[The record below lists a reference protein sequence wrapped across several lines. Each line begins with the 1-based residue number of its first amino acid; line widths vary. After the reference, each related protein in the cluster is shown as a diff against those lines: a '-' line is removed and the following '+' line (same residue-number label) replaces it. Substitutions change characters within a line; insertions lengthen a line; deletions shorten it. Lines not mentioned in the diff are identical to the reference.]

1 MKKRVLFFAVV
12 AMFAALGWAQTPE
25 LDKKIADLKSEEFS
39 ESIEWLNKLEKELKP
54 HYSENDLLY
63 AIVAHKRAELYASE
77 YKYDKSVDERKKAI
91 AILQK
96 IGGNDENIAAIWRSV
111 GQDYSN
117 FGKSS
122 EAIDAHKKSLEIF
135 KRLFGENNDN
145 TAAAYNNIA
154 IEYAEMDKFDEAWK
168 YYEKLISIIE
178 KVAGPNSFDTAIVY
192 LNVGNFFNGKGDYG
206 KSLEYDEK
214 SLAIVEKISPRHPF
228 IANCYNAI
236 SVNYAALGEEDKS
249 FAYSQ
254 KALKLSEKAYGEDNP
269 EMGVFYNAYAI
280 KLQEHARATS
290 DAGLLIQAV
299 SYYNK
304 TIDLGVKYK
313 IFDEHL
319 VSTCYEFGSLFL
331 EFGPEGW
338 IKNMI
343 ISSNSQDEYDRVI
356 AILIKASNDSVPL
369 DLGKTIYP
377 EYNGVKKVNDAARLY
392 FNMALFIKQN
402 VAGVKEDGFIAN
414 LYHGIG
420 ISYQRDGDSQ
430 EAKKYFKKA
439 LDIKKKFFGEFNL
452 ACEGL
457 YFDTGYF
464 AHQAGDNKTAL
475 VEWKKCLKSHECT
488 QNYSLTID
496 RVKDILYY
504 KIDDKAFTAQAINQA
519 LAAAE
524 KARLDSDSKKSSIMR
539 KILPVYYYA
548 VKFSA
553 EQNDAKKAFEYS
565 EQMRSRAFLDQMGV
579 EEALKLNGIT
589 DVQRNSVRELIGKIA
604 GLKKDFDAQNS
615 LPIADRDTQEMTRIA
630 KELADAEK
638 KLALLDAEITK
649 KVPRYA
655 QLRNPQTVTAAQAQ
669 AWCPQNRAV
678 VEYVLWS
685 DDYIGA
691 GNENNSKDSYCII
704 LAKNG
709 AQIIKLD
716 NGFDYSSCV
725 NALRTKIINGKAE
738 QDFEKERNDLYA
750 RLCEPLVAKLGKD
763 VNELVIVPDGNL
775 SFLPFDI
782 LRKNSFDKD
791 FGENYSIELSPSIS
805 ISYLL
810 GKSSNVMG
818 NALAFGGAWYDDSLS
833 EAQHRQMFDNASA
846 SVKKNSRK
854 IQATKISPDKM
865 SANQREVIEEL
876 IAQKGIGG
884 YLASKDGH
892 WGNLPG
898 TLTEVNRLQ
907 SNVFGPSSM
916 TLKTQEQVTE
926 SSVKKLSDDGQL
938 LRYPIL
944 HFACHGYFDKFV
956 PEICSLV
963 FSEVSGKFSKVSNDD
978 GYLTVPEV
986 SVLDLNAD
994 MVCLSACETGMGEI
1008 RSGDGLVGL
1017 SRGFMVAGAKNVGV
1031 SLWSVD
1037 DEATSE
1043 FMVRMYKKRKEG
1055 MSYVDAYRAV
1065 KNEFRKDSQWSHPF
1079 YWAAFTLYGGAS
1091 NAGTAFAAQNSKNDK
1106 SGSEDAYQRAL
1117 TAKYNGDYSSTF
1129 ALCLEAASAG
1139 HVGAQGLL
1147 SQLYYEGK
1155 GANKDYA
1162 KAVEWANKAAKKND
1176 PRGLNT
1182 LGLANYYGN
1191 GAKLDGKKG
1200 ETYLIKASDL
1210 GLPEASNN
1218 LSYIY
1223 EDVGKRTLSVKS
1235 GEKALVLCKKAA
1247 DAGLADAQIHLGRMY
1262 SSGYFVK
1269 KDMAKAAEYY
1279 AMAAEQG
1286 DAEAMLALG
1295 SAYRF
1300 GEGVPKDYKKAIELF
1315 EKAAE
1320 KNNGEA
1326 LCYLGVMHING
1337 EGVSTDTSKG
1347 IKYLER
1353 SASLGNERGQYNLG
1367 VVYEMGVSQGGG
1379 DDFYKYA
1386 ANWYEKSA
1394 NQGYPSAQHALARLY
1409 YDGKGVALDYAKSFE
1424 LEKKAAESGGLPD
1437 AQYWLGYMYD
1447 CGKGI
1452 ASDAS
1457 TANKWYEKA
1466 IAGGNIQ
1473 AAYELGYNY
1482 WNGRGIAKD
1491 DSKAFDLFNKVVANG
1506 QTSLKEYEKSLFYL
1520 GCSYNLGRG
1529 VKQDY
1534 FKAVEWYQ
1542 KAAEKGDASAQC
1554 NLGYMYEYGQ
1564 GVKQDYSKA
1573 LDLYQKSALQG
1584 NSAAQYNL
1592 GIWYENGIGVKQDY
1606 SKAMDWYQKAAAQNH
1621 ADAQNN
1627 IGALYEDGKGVAAS
1641 TPEAKKWYQKSAANG
1656 NERAKRNLDRLNGVS
1671 TSSGSG
1677 SKWLFPLYGCELGKT
1692 TVAELAKKGKKD
1704 PKYKL
1709 YVINNQNFWCFSG
1722 KVFDSMYITKHTW
1735 VPEWKQKGYD
1745 PDLSYNRWMDLLK
1758 GQGYSI
1764 KVVEQPIVKDSSL
1777 SAKVVASKS
1786 SPVRHDITLV
1796 FNYSKKKSLSDS
1808 GTLYSFDVTL
1818 K

>member
-12 AMFAALGWAQTPE
+12 AMFAAIGWVQTPE
-25 LDKKIADLKSEEFS
+25 LDQKIATLKSDNFS

-77 YKYDKSVDERKKAI
+77 YKYDKSVEERKKAI

-96 IGGNDENIAAIWRSV
+96 IGGNDENIAAMWRSV
-111 GQDYSN
+111 GNEYSN
-117 FGKSS
+117 FGKTS

-135 KRLFGENNDN
+135 KKLYGENSED
-145 TAAAYNNIA
+145 TASAYNNIA
-154 IEYAEMDKFDEAWK
+154 IEYADMDKFDEAWK

-178 KVAGPNSFDTAIVY
+178 KVAGSNSYDTAIVY
-192 LNVGNFFNGKGDYG
+192 LNVGNFFFDKGDYG

-236 SVNYAALGEEDKS
+236 SANYSALGEEDKS
-249 FAYSQ
+249 FAFSQ
-254 KALKLSEKAYGEDNP
+254 KALKLSEQAYGEDNP
-269 EMGVFYNAYAI
+269 EMMAFYNAYAS
-280 KLQEHARATS
+280 KLQGHARATRDVDS
-290 DAGLLIQAV
+290 LFQAF
-299 SYYNK
+299 SYYFKAINLS
-304 TIDLGVKYK
+304 TKYK
-313 IFDEHL
+313 IFDDHL
-319 VSTCYEFGSLFL
+319 CSACFDLGSLIL

-338 IKNMI
+338 IKDMI
-343 ISSNSQDEYDRVI
+343 LSDSSQAEYDKVI
-356 AILIKASNDSVPL
+356 GMLKDSLNSNVPP

-377 EYNGVKKVNDAARLY
+377 DYNGVKIINDGARLFY
-392 FNMALFIKQN
+392 NMALWVKQDF
-402 VAGVKEDGFIAN
+402 AGVKEDGFVAD
-414 LYHGIG
+414 LYHRIG
-420 ISYQRDGDSQ
+420 VSYENDGNSQ

-457 YFDTGYF
+457 YFDMGYF

-475 VEWKKCLKSHECT
+475 VEWKKCLKSLEGT

-519 LAAAE
+519 LSAAE

-589 DVQRNSVRELIGKIA
+589 DAQRNSVRELIGKIA

-691 GNENNSKDSYCII
+691 GNENNSKDSYCIV
-704 LAKNG
+704 LTKKG
-709 AQIIKLD
+709 AQILKLD
-716 NGFDYSSCV
+716 NGFDYSSCI

-810 GKSSNVMG
+810 GKNSNVMG

-833 EAQHRQMFDNASA
+833 ETQHRQMFDNASA

-926 SSVKKLSDDGQL
+926 SSVKKLSGDGQL

-1091 NAGTAFAAQNSKNDK
+1091 NAGTAFATQNSKNDK

-1155 GANKDYA
+1155 GINKDYA

-1182 LGLANYYGN
+1182 LGLASYYGN
-1191 GAKLDGKKG
+1191 GAKIDGKKG
-1200 ETYLIKASDL
+1200 EAYLIKASDL

-1520 GCSYNLGRG
+1520 GRSYNLGRG

-1554 NLGYMYEYGQ
+1554 NLGYMYEHGQ

-1584 NSAAQYNL
+1584 NSDAQYNL
-1592 GIWYENGIGVKQDY
+1592 GIWYANGIGVKQDY
-1606 SKAMDWYQKAAAQNH
+1606 SKAMDWYQKAAAQND

-1641 TPEAKKWYQKSAANG
+1641 IPEAKKWYQKAAANG
-1656 NERAKRNLDRLNGVS
+1656 NDRAKRNLDRLNGVS
-1671 TSSGSG
+1671 TSSGSS